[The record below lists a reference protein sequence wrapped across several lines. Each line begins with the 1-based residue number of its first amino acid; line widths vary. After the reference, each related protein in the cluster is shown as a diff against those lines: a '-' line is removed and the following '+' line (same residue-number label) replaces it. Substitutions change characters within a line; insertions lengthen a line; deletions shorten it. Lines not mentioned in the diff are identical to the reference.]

1 MIQIREKKV
10 SELQSKKGGSFDPL
24 TTEERAE
31 KNRQELEALMD
42 KLAFSHKEAGRR
54 QKKNEK
60 KQASDSP
67 ASDTDSEAEE
77 KHNMMLKFLKGP
89 KPKAHKPTETER
101 LQIALKQAQNRAKAE
116 KKYYEEEQ
124 EYLRDLVRV
133 ISSVPTRILFDVP
146 S

>member
-1 MIQIREKKV
+1 
-10 SELQSKKGGSFDPL
+10 
-24 TTEERAE
+24 
-31 KNRQELEALMD
+31 MD
-42 KLAFSHKEAGRR
+42 KLAFSQKPKEAGRR

-60 KQASDSP
+60 KQASDSS